1 LHPQALRAT
10 LASLAHFLLPPRA
23 APQPSPY
30 TTFPLIPAR
39 PAISPPRRPP
49 ENSIPLR
56 RAPIHVSP
64 TELSHRRA
72 TRKLLIRCYTRFNS
86 LIRRKIR
93 LIRRVTNLRSKPL
106 K

>member
-72 TRKLLIRCYTRFNS
+72 TRKLLIRYFGCNCRQALLAAGQITV
-86 LIRRKIR
+86 RK
-93 LIRRVTNLRSKPL
+93 VDG
-106 K
+106 